1 MKTPNLNFEWEHW
14 DLHVSYLLTCICAPG
29 MGEAVMDI
37 SAACDAAAEAAADD
51 VVVTALTGIP
61 GDGDADRCAG
71 KTGD

>member
-1 MKTPNLNFEWEHW
+1 
-14 DLHVSYLLTCICAPG
+14 
-29 MGEAVMDI
+29 MDI